1 MSALRISRLALAIG
15 VACVVTAIP
24 AQAAGPVALT
34 PQGGDNSICG
44 SGGAIPGFVAAV
56 AKSKPA
62 PMFPE
67 FDVTHDSEGWVR
79 IGFTIDSDGDTRDI
93 VILDRVG
100 SKRMISA
107 AISAIRKWD
116 YKPATVNGQP
126 ADQYGNTVE
135 ILYALQNGQA
145 RAVHPNV
152 IELYD
157 RGRTLVAG
165 GKIAEGIAVLE
176 SARDG
181 QLNLFEQ
188 AMISFA
194 LAYAY
199 NQSGNPSRA
208 LPYIR
213 HAMIEDGAYLEKRI
227 LNPAKRLRIRLEA
240 LSGNLHYV
248 ACAPS
253 LAATDD
259 FDPKGTDRADLL
271 RLIANAAGTLK
282 SKAPLSQPGK
292 LERASDDD
300 DDIAV
305 WEHPL
310 SRPKFTFTSVN
321 GTLSKL
327 RVNCVVH
334 VVEDTAK
341 PATQWTL
348 PDATGPCILRVYGEA
363 GTSFKLIEEW

>member
-1 MSALRISRLALAIG
+1 
-15 VACVVTAIP
+15 
-24 AQAAGPVALT
+24 LT
-34 PQGGDNSICG
+34 PQGGSDAALCG

-56 AKSKPA
+56 ARNKPA
-62 PMFPE
+62 PVFPE

-79 IGFTIDSDGDTRDI
+79 IGFTIDSEGDTKDI

-100 SKRMISA
+100 SKRMLSA
-107 AISAIRKWD
+107 ALSAIRKWD
-116 YKPATVNGQP
+116 YRPATLNGQP
-126 ADQYGNTVE
+126 ADQFGNTVE
-135 ILYALQNGQA
+135 ILYALQSGQS
-145 RAVHPNV
+145 RAVHANV

-165 GKIAEGIAVLE
+165 GKYQEGIAVLE

-199 NQSGNPSRA
+199 SQSGNPSRA
-208 LPYIR
+208 LPFIR
-213 HAMIEDGAYLEKRI
+213 HAMIEDGTYLEKRI

-240 LSGNLHYV
+240 QAGNLRYV

-259 FDPKGTDRADLL
+259 FDPKGTDRADLQ
-271 RLIANAAGTLK
+271 RLVGNAIATLK
-282 SKAPLSQPGK
+282 SKAPMSQPGK
-292 LERASDDD
+292 LERAGDDD
-300 DDIAV
+300 DDEAV

-334 VVEDTAK
+334 LVEDTAK
-341 PATQWTL
+341 PSTQWTL
-348 PDATGPCILRVYGEA
+348 PNATGPCILRVYGEA
-363 GTSFKLIEEW
+363 GTSFKLVEEW